1 MSRRN
6 YYQRKKNENFI
17 QDSVCVEMHED
28 VIFGV
33 DKRAAWKRSEDM
45 KQQIDA
51 LFSAHY
57 GQGSKEAT
65 KRNETVD
72 WGKLGEQLKQ
82 KCKLK

>member
-6 YYQRKKNENFI
+6 HYQRKKNENFL

-51 LFSAHY
+51 LFAAHY
-57 GQGSKEAT
+57 GQVSKEAT
-65 KRNETVD
+65 KQNDPVD

>member
-6 YYQRKKNENFI
+6 HYQRKKKKDII

-51 LFSAHY
+51 LFAAHY
-57 GQGSKEAT
+57 GQSKEAT
-65 KRNETVD
+65 KQNDPVD